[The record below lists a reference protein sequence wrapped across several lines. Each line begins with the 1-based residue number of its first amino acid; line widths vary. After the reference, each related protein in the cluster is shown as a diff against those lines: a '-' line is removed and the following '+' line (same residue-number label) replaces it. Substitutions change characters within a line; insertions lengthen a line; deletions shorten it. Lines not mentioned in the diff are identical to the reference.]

1 MCSLCNKEGHLEKDC
16 PQDRLPE
23 LENLPNLTENW
34 KIVLNSICVH
44 IIGKFRAGSWI
55 IKIGFI
61 IFDFLT
67 EENQQSK
74 KEEKERNDLLKKI
87 REIVCKRFAE
97 AKLSLFGS
105 SNNGFGMKK
114 SDLDICMTLD
124 GTYDKRTNGEVAFLN
139 FLLTMTNNK

>member
-1 MCSLCNKEGHLEKDC
+1 MII
-16 PQDRLPE
+16 Q
-23 LENLPNLTENW
+23 NW
-34 KIVLNSICVH
+34 IQNV
-44 IIGKFRAGSWI
+44 FE
-55 IKIGFI
+55 
-61 IFDFLT
+61 FLT

-87 REIVCKRFAE
+87 RDIVCKRFAE

-124 GTYDKRTNGEVAFLN
+124 GIYDKRTNGEVVYF
-139 FLLTMTNNK
+139 KGSRES